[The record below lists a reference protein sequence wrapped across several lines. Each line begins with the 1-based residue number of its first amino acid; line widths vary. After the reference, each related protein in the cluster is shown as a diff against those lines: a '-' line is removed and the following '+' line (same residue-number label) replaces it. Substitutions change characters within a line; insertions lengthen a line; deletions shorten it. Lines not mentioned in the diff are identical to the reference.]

1 MKYKHFKQAL
11 LFKVGSYIE
20 LSHLINGNYLKRA
33 RGQSYHILWTAG
45 FAAFGSSTSGYGYS
59 PPSATLWQAPF
70 FSDIPFF
77 SSFACDRTFYV
88 RMSFWMGNALS
99 SQPFALWLVAF
110 GCFGI
115 KFYRSGVADILL
127 FLKQIT
133 CRCLGMWIFFTYI
146 KKTAKN
152 SYCLHNCLRKQRIV
166 CTFASSKG

>member
-1 MKYKHFKQAL
+1 MEIISSEREDDLTIFFEPQASL
-11 LFKVGSYIE
+11 
-20 LSHLINGNYLKRA
+20 
-33 RGQSYHILWTAG
+33 
-45 FAAFGSSTSGYGYS
+45 
-59 PPSATLWQAPF
+59 PSAAQPAVMDIRRLRRRSGKPPF